1 MKVQLWSSGLETASR
16 WGNKDTFE
24 PLERHDF
31 NSLEAGRVEESPG
44 QDPRPLICARTFTNR
59 SSLSFVIREWKTC
72 LIGSKVK
79 DSLRKFGDL
88 MEILEMGFG
97 PLYLCLVKQHL
108 TSVIIWLS
116 YFYQEPH
123 HHQVLTS
130 ALQVQVSTPFGH
142 LLNQTQHKCLE
153 SALHLYFFNLSW
165 IHFKKEKKADHSWTQ
180 TVHQV
185 GKTWLQFLNSQ
196 MQYLNTLNYI

>member
-1 MKVQLWSSGLETASR
+1 MKVQLWSSGLEMASR
-16 WGNKDTFE
+16 WWNKDTFE

-59 SSLSFVIREWKTC
+59 SSLSFVISEWKTC
-72 LIGSKVK
+72 LIGSKVRRQSQK
-79 DSLRKFGDL
+79 IWWTYGDFR
-88 MEILEMGFG
+88 GFG

-123 HHQVLTS
+123 HHQVLMS
-130 ALQVQVSTPFGH
+130 ALQVQVSTLVLTSLWTP
-142 LLNQTQHKCLE
+142 LKPN
-153 SALHLYFFNLSW
+153 SAQMPGISSTSL
-165 IHFKKEKKADHSWTQ
+165 
-180 TVHQV
+180 
-185 GKTWLQFLNSQ
+185 FL
-196 MQYLNTLNYI
+196 